1 MEGYKPQDFSFFH
14 RSEKLVQQD
23 NIIATQGLTNLF
35 AGQLDIDSTDK
46 LCSNAFDGESNKS
59 QSCS

>member
-1 MEGYKPQDFSFFH
+1 MK
-14 RSEKLVQQD
+14 QD

-46 LCSNAFDGESNKS
+46 KVEFIKTKLREFNK
-59 QSCS
+59 QVQNYEKFL